1 MITEHMQKHLL
12 YKCFVANELTSED
25 IKIDDWTD
33 PWRQILLWAERGDSP
48 YVGSSP
54 LWYALESVAKD
65 RDQARLWRAE
75 IDDAAEPLTFP
86 SLAEIADT
94 LKPVRWLWPNWVPR
108 GMLSIL
114 GAYQGTGK
122 SYLVLDLART
132 VIDGGPWPDGT
143 LSEQLGTVLYVEAE
157 SVPQITNER
166 AIALGLN
173 RHKLWLLMPENG
185 QILDLTQPAWQEH
198 LLNMATT
205 IKPEL
210 IIIDSLTSISSAGQN
225 SVEDTNRLL
234 MFLVGIA
241 RELDCGLLVLHH
253 LRKPGSSQL
262 SLPGMSLHDFRGS
275 SHITAMAR
283 TVLGLNVIQNGRQF
297 SLNGPR
303 RLDLVKTN
311 LGNYPEGIG
320 IELQREGEKVRFV
333 YGAAP
338 GFDQDSPGEN
348 CEQWIVKYLEEN
360 GPTRPAEL
368 IAAGEKAGFSRP
380 TIYRVRKQLQGV
392 IRNTN
397 RNYKA
402 PDNAWY
408 LAADEE
414 EEEEDTDDAA
424 DADDDKVEEL

>member
-1 MITEHMQKHLL
+1 MIGVNVREQNRGGAGARPEQRRACGLIATQNVER
-12 YKCFVANELTSED
+12 ANLHRMHIQRMAPDLPARCRCGWAATRTTRCAWPTPRSQRS
-25 IKIDDWTD
+25 W
-33 PWRQILLWAERGDSP
+33 PARWRYP
-48 YVGSSP
+48 
-54 LWYALESVAKD
+54 
-65 RDQARLWRAE
+65 ARSA
-75 IDDAAEPLTFP
+75 
-86 SLAEIADT
+86 
-94 LKPVRWLWPNWVPR
+94 V
-108 GMLSIL
+108 
-114 GAYQGTGK
+114 
-122 SYLVLDLART
+122 
-132 VIDGGPWPDGT
+132 
-143 LSEQLGTVLYVEAE
+143 YVEAE

-185 QILDLTQPAWQEH
+185 HILDLTQVAWQEH